1 MKSVYD
7 PEAAKKATNLTVNSD
22 LLAKAKELKINVS
35 ATLETALSEAVRKK
49 AQYFAYENPNKQ
61 SRKVFPYILD
71 IQSNLLEDL
80 ETVTVLPLTKF
91 HAINKKFTK
100 LTPLVEVNGI
110 KHLAMTQQIV
120 GIDRSLLGKP
130 IDDLSMYRFA
140 IVDAVDFIISGI

>member
-1 MKSVYD
+1 M
-7 PEAAKKATNLTVNSD
+7 
-22 LLAKAKELKINVS
+22 
-35 ATLETALSEAVRKK
+35 

-80 ETVTVLPLTKF
+80 GTVTVLPLTKT
-91 HAINKKFTK
+91 HAINKNFTK

-110 KHLAMTQQIV
+110 EHLAMTQQIV